1 MRSDKKKVLINSLLY
16 TSGNILLRF
25 FSFLLIPLYTAY
37 LIPEQYGIVNLATG
51 FVSVFSCIIMSGL
64 QYSVIRFYADFKN
77 DKNKIAGLI
86 SSIVCIISI
95 IGISSAI
102 LLISTHK
109 VWNSLLFYRIP
120 FLPIGLL
127 AILISLVTALYNV
140 YQETLK
146 GMQQAKKSVLL
157 SYLFFFLMLGSN
169 ILTVVVLR
177 KGAEGIL
184 TSSFIVNLFM
194 TILMILD
201 LRRQKL
207 LYIKINKE
215 ILKQLLKYSLPLV
228 PHSLSFNI
236 SNFYTRIIINTKM
249 TTSMLGLYSLAA
261 QFGGVADVVSNSV
274 QSAFQPWM
282 FAKMNQTDNLEQNK
296 SDIRSLT
303 NQLLWLYGLIYL
315 LIGAFA
321 KEAIDLMTNMNYHPA
336 WVYVPVFVMSVAIKS
351 PLYFY
356 QNFMYYHKEM
366 SRYIFIC
373 TMVGCALSM
382 TLVWFLIPI
391 IGVYGA
397 ILADIIALTLRLFL
411 TRWVLRGKDTI
422 YSFNHVILITLISML
437 WLGITILPSYLGLF
451 QDWYYS
457 LFYKLSMCCL
467 YVAFVVSRQKGMSNG
482 LKSYFKTR

>member
-25 FSFLLIPLYTAY
+25 FSFLLIPLYTAF

-64 QYSVIRFYADFKN
+64 QYSVIRFYADYK
-77 DKNKIAGLI
+77 DDRSKVADLI
-86 SSIVCIISI
+86 STIFCIISI
-95 IGISSAI
+95 IGISGTII
-102 LLISTHK
+102 LITTHK
-109 VWNSLLFYRIP
+109 IWSDLLFDKIP
-120 FLPIGLL
+120 FFPIGLL

-146 GMQQAKKSVLL
+146 GMQQAKKSVIL
-157 SYLFFFLMLGSN
+157 SYLFFLLMLGSN
-169 ILTVVVLR
+169 ILTVVVLK

-184 TSSFIVNLFM
+184 VSSFVVNLLM
-194 TILMILD
+194 TILMIVD
-201 LRRQKL
+201 LRRQQF
-207 LYIKINKE
+207 LYLKINKG
-215 ILKQLLKYSLPLV
+215 ILRQLFKYSLPLV

-236 SNFYTRIIINTKM
+236 SNFFTRIIINTKM
-249 TTSMLGLYSLAA
+249 TTSMLGLYSLAS

-282 FAKMNQTDNLEQNK
+282 FAKMNQTDNHEQNN
-296 SDIRSLT
+296 SEIRSLT

-315 LIGAFA
+315 LIGALA
-321 KEAIDLMTNMNYHPA
+321 KEAIDLMTNISYHPA

-366 SRYIFIC
+366 SKYIFIC
-373 TMVGCALSM
+373 TMIGCALSM
-382 TLVWFLIPI
+382 TLVWFLIPV

-411 TRWVLRGKDTI
+411 TRWILRAKDTI
-422 YSFNHVILITLISML
+422 YSFNKVILITLISIL
-437 WLGITILPSYLGLF
+437 WLGITILPSYF
-451 QDWYYS
+451 EIFHNWYYN

-467 YVAFVVSRQKGMSNG
+467 YVVFVVSREKGMLNG
-482 LKSYFKTR
+482 LKMYYKRN